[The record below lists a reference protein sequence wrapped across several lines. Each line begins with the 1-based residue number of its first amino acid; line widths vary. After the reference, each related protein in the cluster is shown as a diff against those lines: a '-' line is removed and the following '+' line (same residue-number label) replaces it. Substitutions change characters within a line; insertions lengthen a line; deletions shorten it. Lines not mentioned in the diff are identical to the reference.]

1 MHTLKHVTSA
11 GSIAV
16 LVLATAPAIAATA
29 SVTNDNNSG
38 AGSFRAAV
46 RVANANPSI
55 NLIRFRGNLGTINLE
70 STATYTGGQDLAIH
84 GSGTEISSA
93 VPQTFDLFVA
103 SGGGNLTLKDITFQ
117 DGDSGVVV
125 EVPGD
130 AEGEISVSLL
140 GVTITDNLRFGL
152 EIDENDPAPGEP
164 FAASI
169 GLSVAFSR
177 FARNGLL
184 DTDDEDEGDVDAV
197 RVNERGDG
205 DITATVIHSTFTDN
219 GADGFE
225 LDEEGLGD
233 ATMTALH
240 SSFDDNGTHRVG
252 GDDGLDIDESEDG
265 GIWLN
270 VVGSTFNGSTDDGI
284 GLDESDDETGTG
296 DLHLTLVN
304 VEASSN
310 TDSGISV
317 DEGGPGN
324 FEAKFVLVSA
334 EENDDKGADMTEAD
348 DGNFDGRAVNSS
360 FSLNADDGIAVEQVA
375 PGVGAL
381 LLVNVALDDNGN
393 EPPVDA
399 DGVTVTQV
407 GPGS

>member
-1 MHTLKHVTSA
+1 VF
-11 GSIAV
+11 
-16 LVLATAPAIAATA
+16 
-29 SVTNDNNSG
+29 VTNNANDG
-38 AGSFRAAV
+38 PGSFRQAVAA
-46 RVANANPSI
+46 ASASPSVTS
-55 NLIRFRGNLGTINLE
+55 IRFRSDLGTVNLLD
-70 STATYTGGQDLAIH
+70 TVTYIGAQSLSIDAR
-84 GSGTEISSA
+84 GTDIAS
-93 VPQTFDLFVA
+93 VPPQMFDLFVA
-103 SGGGNLTLKDITFQ
+103 EGGGNLTLKNITFR

-140 GVTITDNLRFGL
+140 EVTMTDNLRFGL
-152 EIDENDPAPGEP
+152 EIDEDDPTPEEP
-164 FAASI
+164 FPASI
-169 GLSVAFSR
+169 SLSVAFSH

-184 DTDDEDEGDVDAV
+184 ETDDEDEGDVDAV

-205 DITATVIHSTFTDN
+205 DITATVLHSTFTDN

-240 SSFDDNGTHRVG
+240 SSFDGNGTNRMG

-284 GLDESDDETGTG
+284 GLDESDDETGAG
-296 DLHLTLVN
+296 DLHITLVN
-304 VEASSN
+304 VEASGN

-334 EENDDKGADMTEAD
+334 EDNQDKGADMTEAD
-348 DGNFDGRAVNSS
+348 AGNFDGRAVNSS
-360 FSLNADDGIAVEQVA
+360 FSFNTDDGIAVEQVA

-381 LLVNVALDDNGN
+381 RLVNVALDGNGN
-393 EPPVDA
+393 QAVDA

-407 GPGS
+407 P